1 MGVDRTFLAVIC
13 SAYQIDEIDGEKRT
27 VLKFHPRVAPI
38 KVGIFPL
45 VKNKPELVQK
55 ARSLYSMLQKKWN
68 VIYDQSGAI
77 GRRYRRIDEV
87 GVPFGITIDFE
98 SIEGDGTVTLR
109 DRDTTKQ
116 ERMSEDELLSYLD
129 EKINL

>member
-1 MGVDRTFLAVIC
+1 M
-13 SAYQIDEIDGEKRT
+13 
-27 VLKFHPRVAPI
+27 
-38 KVGIFPL
+38 
-45 VKNKPELVQK
+45 
-55 ARSLYSMLQKKWN
+55 
-68 VIYDQSGAI
+68 
-77 GRRYRRIDEV
+77 

>member
-1 MGVDRTFLAVIC
+1 M
-13 SAYQIDEIDGEKRT
+13 
-27 VLKFHPRVAPI
+27 
-38 KVGIFPL
+38 
-45 VKNKPELVQK
+45 
-55 ARSLYSMLQKKWN
+55 QKKWN

-129 EKINL
+129 DKINL